1 MRSEYLHAWQ
11 VFSADVPSK
20 KGRMTMTNWET
31 TPGWLHAIV
40 DERGQC
46 EICHGSTEDGRE
58 LCHECEPGA
67 NGWLQAI
74 IEDSDRI

>member
-1 MRSEYLHAWQ
+1 
-11 VFSADVPSK
+11 
-20 KGRMTMTNWET
+20 MTNWET
-31 TPGWLHAIV
+31 TPGWLHAII

-46 EICHGSTEDGRE
+46 EICHGSTEDERE

-67 NGWLQAI
+67 DDWLKAI